1 MDKADRTEHNAY
13 MQSLCEYDYVAT
25 RLSWCRTCLIH
36 EKFTSIER
44 IQRGLQFLARF
55 GNQDFCPSL
64 NRYVNWLKQPIGW
77 FTSAG
82 FVAFILGLF
91 GEAEASPLREPFSD
105 WWFLES
111 LGQRSL
117 FDAFRQNCIGESYDA
132 KRGEFRNGT

>member
-1 MDKADRTEHNAY
+1 M
-13 MQSLCEYDYVAT
+13 
-25 RLSWCRTCLIH
+25 RTCNRCANMTTLQLAYLGAGLVLSM
-36 EKFTSIER
+36 KSSLRLNR

-91 GEAEASPLREPFSD
+91 GEAEAFAVAGAIFGLVVLGIAWPAIAVRCVSAKLHWRKLRCE
-105 WWFLES
+105 E
-111 LGQRSL
+111 GRV
-117 FDAFRQNCIGESYDA
+117 
-132 KRGEFRNGT
+132 